1 MKKNILT
8 KKLIDLDLS
17 ILDINKISMY
27 QFWYD
32 NIKQTGEKTRLCY
45 RDTGNFITEIKTEY
59 IQLNHAKMLK
69 QDLILEIAN

>member
-1 MKKNILT
+1 
-8 KKLIDLDLS
+8 
-17 ILDINKISMY
+17 MY

-59 IQLNHAKMLK
+59 IQLNRAK
-69 QDLILEIAN
+69 DVETRFDT

>member
-1 MKKNILT
+1 MKKNIL

-45 RDTGNFITEIKTEY
+45 RDTGNFISEIKAEY
-59 IQLNHAKMLK
+59 IQLNRAK
-69 QDLILEIAN
+69 DVETRFDT

>member
-1 MKKNILT
+1 MKKNILI
-8 KKLIDLDLS
+8 KKLIYLDLS

-27 QFWYD
+27 HFWYD

-59 IQLNHAKMLK
+59 IQLNRAK
-69 QDLILEIAN
+69 DVETRFDT

>member
-17 ILDINKISMY
+17 ILDINKISVY

-45 RDTGNFITEIKTEY
+45 RDTGNFITEIKAEY
-59 IQLNHAKMLK
+59 I
-69 QDLILEIAN
+69 